1 MESIENDDDFEAYTK
16 KIENILSADA
26 RERLF
31 QDYIIRPFLQSILI
45 AYDVVPTDTKISGKQ
60 HDYSLYCGKY
70 GYYFKDEFKQTF
82 ETPDLCIAKDWKW
95 LNNSK
100 SKQDY
105 IATVEV
111 KTVYS
116 NNEFWI
122 SPGYI
127 GNNIVFGNRVSDIVD
142 FVNDHHSIED
152 DTNPVRDIKKQ
163 INIHLRGISKLIIT
177 DGVRWVF
184 FYKNHKNICYAL
196 PPIDLGKRECKKS
209 KTLYNTVRIKWDGSK
224 QFEILKYI
232 IYEFCSREIEAIP
245 DLENNL
251 NC

>member
-100 SKQDY
+100 
-105 IATVEV
+105 
-111 KTVYS
+111 
-116 NNEFWI
+116 
-122 SPGYI
+122 
-127 GNNIVFGNRVSDIVD
+127 
-142 FVNDHHSIED
+142 VN
-152 DTNPVRDIKKQ
+152 K
-163 INIHLRGISKLIIT
+163 II
-177 DGVRWVF
+177 
-184 FYKNHKNICYAL
+184 L
-196 PPIDLGKRECKKS
+196 L
-209 KTLYNTVRIKWDGSK
+209 L
-224 QFEILKYI
+224 
-232 IYEFCSREIEAIP
+232 
-245 DLENNL
+245 
-251 NC
+251 